1 MMIEVQLVGE
11 AGFRSIPDYVLSE
24 MLARGKV
31 EGFRRSSGWVVVGRD
46 PIRKPGGDPY
56 YGPER
61 RQRRFRSCLACPEM
75 VNGECV
81 NAVCPVRRSQTKI
94 FPLGYG

>member
-1 MMIEVQLVGE
+1 MMIEVRLVGE
-11 AGFRSIPDYVLSE
+11 TALMAIPDYTLSE
-24 MLARGKV
+24 LLARGKV
-31 EGFRRSSGWVVVGRD
+31 EGFRRSSGWVEVGRD
-46 PIRKPGGDPY
+46 PIRQVGGDPY

-61 RQRRFRSCLACPEM
+61 RKRRNRSCLACPEM

-81 NAVCPVRRSQTKI
+81 NAECPVRRSQTKI